1 MNDTEEEYEIGSR
14 YWTSYINYRTNY
26 IQILETTWKNDCI
39 DNLRRNQGRIFKS
52 KKDAESY
59 VERKT

>member
-1 MNDTEEEYEIGSR
+1 MNDTEEIEIGSR

-26 IQILETTWKNDCI
+26 IQILETTWKNDRI

>member
-1 MNDTEEEYEIGSR
+1 MNDTEEEYVIGSR

-26 IQILETTWKNDCI
+26 IQILETTWKNDRI